1 MSIYWN
7 DPDPIEGNDYEIVKL
22 EKIGAGYTIV
32 YNDGGSEAE
41 IPEWELSFMPPL
53 VVKEDD

>member
-7 DPDPIEGNDYEIVKL
+7 DPDAIEGNDYEIISL
-22 EKIGAGYTIV
+22 EKTSQGYIIV

-41 IPEWELSFMPPL
+41 IPEWELSFDEP
-53 VVKEDD
+53 VIK